1 MEAVAYLR
9 IWPGDCLNGGAVM
22 VTKAQPENADEIQDG
37 RSGQKET
44 AMSVSGILSSNF
56 SNYYTQSVQNQMQQ
70 FRQEFQQLGQDLQS
84 GNLSAAQADFAT
96 LQQLEPQ
103 SSSSASSSSSNPI
116 AQAFNQLSQD
126 LQSGNLSAAQQD
138 YSTIQQDFQSHA
150 AAHGHH
156 HHGGGGGQQN
166 GISQLLSELGQAL
179 QSGNL
184 TNAQQAYSTLM
195 QDFQQFGQ
203 SSGSSTSQSGSSNF
217 SLSA

>member
-1 MEAVAYLR
+1 
-9 IWPGDCLNGGAVM
+9 
-22 VTKAQPENADEIQDG
+22 
-37 RSGQKET
+37 
-44 AMSVSGILSSNF
+44 MSVSGILSSNLF
-56 SNYYTQSVQNQMQQ
+56 NYNTQNVQSQMQQ

-84 GNLSAAQADFAT
+84 GNLTAAQADFAT
-96 LQQLEPQ
+96 LQQLSPQ
-103 SSSSASSSSSNPI
+103 GSSSATSSSSNPI

-156 HHGGGGGQQN
+156 HHGGGSSGQSE
-166 GISQLLSELGQAL
+166 ISQLLSELGQAL

-203 SSGSSTSQSGSSNF
+203 SSGSSAQALQSGSSN
-217 SLSA
+217 LSVNA

>member
-9 IWPGDCLNGGAVM
+9 IWPGDCLNGGEVM

-56 SNYYTQSVQNQMQQ
+56 SNYNTQSVQNQMQQ

>member
-9 IWPGDCLNGGAVM
+9 IWPGDCLNGGEVM

-56 SNYYTQSVQNQMQQ
+56 SNYNTQSVQNQMQQ

-203 SSGSSTSQSGSSNF
+203 SSGSSSPQSGSSNF

>member
-1 MEAVAYLR
+1 
-9 IWPGDCLNGGAVM
+9 
-22 VTKAQPENADEIQDG
+22 
-37 RSGQKET
+37 
-44 AMSVSGILSSNF
+44 MSVSGILSSNF
-56 SNYYTQSVQNQMQQ
+56 SNDNTQSVQNQMQQ

-138 YSTIQQDFQSHA
+138 YATIQQDFQSHA
-150 AAHGHH
+150 AVHGHHH
-156 HHGGGGGQQN
+156 HHGGGGG
-166 GISQLLSELGQAL
+166 GESEISQLLSELGQAL

-184 TNAQQAYSTLM
+184 SNAQQAYSTLM
-195 QDFQQFGQ
+195 QDFQPFGQ
-203 SSGSSTSQSGSSNF
+203 SNGLSSTLASSQSGSSNF

>member
-1 MEAVAYLR
+1 
-9 IWPGDCLNGGAVM
+9 
-22 VTKAQPENADEIQDG
+22 
-37 RSGQKET
+37 
-44 AMSVSGILSSNF
+44 MSVSGILSSSF
-56 SNYYTQSVQNQMQQ
+56 LNYNTQNVQSQMQQ

-96 LQQLEPQ
+96 LQQLAPQ
-103 SSSSASSSSSNPI
+103 SSASATTSSSNPI

-126 LQSGNLSAAQQD
+126 LQSGNLTAAQQD
-138 YSTIQQDFQSHA
+138 YTTIQQDFQSHA
-150 AAHGHH
+150 AVHGHH
-156 HHGGGGGQQN
+156 HHGGGGG
-166 GISQLLSELGQAL
+166 GSEISQLLSELGQAL

-203 SSGSSTSQSGSSNF
+203 SSGSSSALTSSQSGSSSF